1 MLIAH
6 DKQNRPSSNEKFI
19 RSRKFPYTFL
29 IFGVALAISG
39 CQYFNFGQPTA
50 FSASQSG
57 SAALINLKPNR
68 VAQKAAQTRAVP
80 AAATS
85 VSANPYFGNAAH
97 ICSPSGFGQQSH
109 CFLRGSG
116 PLSVQNI

>member
-1 MLIAH
+1 MLMAH
-6 DKQNRPSSNEKFI
+6 EKQTRPSSNNKFL
-19 RSRKFPYTFL
+19 RSGKFLYTFFVL
-29 IFGVALAISG
+29 GTALAISG
-39 CQYFNFGQPTA
+39 CQYFNFGQPSA

-68 VAQKAAQTRAVP
+68 VVQTRTSPVAV
-80 AAATS
+80 TS

-116 PLSVQNI
+116 PLSFQNI

>member
-1 MLIAH
+1 MLMAH
-6 DKQNRPSSNEKFI
+6 EKQPRPSSNNKILQSSKFL
-19 RSRKFPYTFL
+19 YTLF
-29 IFGVALAISG
+29 ALGTVLAVSG
-39 CQYFNFGQPTA
+39 CQYFNFGQPWA

-68 VAQKAAQTRAVP
+68 VIQTRTAPVAV
-80 AAATS
+80 TS